1 MGIELYWDNDDRTI
15 LLVEVRGEFTWDE
28 MYETLGKIKKVTDR
42 SPVEIGAILDMGAD
56 VRFPG
61 GSVFNPTGLQHA
73 KNMLSMSKDGTGPM
87 VVVGVNGL
95 IRKVYD
101 WFTAMDSR
109 AFANV
114 KFADSLAQA
123 QRLMEHRG
131 FSYRQR
137 AAAGD

>member
-1 MGIELYWDNDDRTI
+1 MGIELYWDNDDRSVM
-15 LLVEVRGEFTWDE
+15 LVEVRGAFTWDE
-28 MYETLGKIKKVTDR
+28 MYETLGKIKKVTER

-61 GSVFNPTGLQHA
+61 GSVFNAAGLQHA
-73 KNMLSMSKDGTGPM
+73 RNMLAMSKDGTGPM
-87 VVVGVNGL
+87 VVVGVSGI

-101 WFTAMDSR
+101 WFTAMDAR

-114 KFADSLAQA
+114 KFADTLPQA
-123 QRLMEHRG
+123 QHIMAGRG
-131 FSYRQR
+131 FTYAPR